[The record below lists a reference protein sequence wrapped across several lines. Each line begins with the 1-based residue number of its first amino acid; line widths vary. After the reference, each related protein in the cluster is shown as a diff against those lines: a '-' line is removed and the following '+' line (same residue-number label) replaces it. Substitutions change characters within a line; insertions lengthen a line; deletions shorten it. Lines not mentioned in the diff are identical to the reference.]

1 MLDAGKILVNTLA
14 MRRMTLSLVAALIV
28 VLPLCAKAHDI
39 PTDVRVD
46 AFVRPE
52 GQRLSLLIRVPLKAM
67 REVDFPRRGAGLLD
81 LARADAALRNAA
93 TLWISDNIDLY
104 QGDRRLTYPRIVDA
118 RVSLESDKS
127 FASYEQALAHVT
139 GPRLPD
145 KMELYWEQGLLA
157 VLFDYPIGSDRS
169 DLSIRP
175 RLERLG
181 LRTNVVLRFMPPAG
195 VVRAFDL
202 HGDPGLVRLDP
213 RWHQAAWR
221 FVESGFL
228 HILEGT
234 DHLLFLLCLVIPF
247 RRLAQLALIV
257 TSFTVAHSI
266 TLIASAYDLGPDAL
280 WFPPLIE
287 TLIAISILYMAIENV
302 IGSNVGRRWII
313 TFGFGLVH
321 GFAFSFALRE
331 TLQFAGSHLLTSL
344 LSFNLGVELGQ
355 LLVLVLLVPALEILF
370 RVLVAERLGTIIL
383 AVLVGHTAWH
393 WMTERAD
400 RLSKFPWPAPDASQL
415 AVAVRWLMGVLI
427 LAGLA
432 WFARGAFRHRARRR
446 QHQSTP
452 LPK

>member
-1 MLDAGKILVNTLA
+1 
-14 MRRMTLSLVAALIV
+14 MRRVTVSLTAALIALV
-28 VLPLCAKAHDI
+28 PLRAATHDI
-39 PTDVRVD
+39 PTDVRVS
-46 AFVRPE
+46 AFVKPD

-67 REVDFPRRGAGLLD
+67 REVDYPRRGAGLLD

-93 TLWISDNIDLY
+93 ALWIADNVELY
-104 QGDRRLTYPRIVDA
+104 ENDTRLGPPRLVDA

-127 FASYEQALAHVT
+127 FASYDEALAHVT
-139 GPRLPD
+139 GPRLPNN
-145 KMELYWEQGLLA
+145 MELFWEQGLLD
-157 VLFDYPIGSDRS
+157 VLFEYPIGSDRS
-169 DLSIRP
+169 DFSIRP

-181 LRTNVVLRFMPPAG
+181 LRTQVVLRFLPPAG

-247 RRLAQLALIV
+247 RRLGQLALIV

-266 TLIASAYDLGPDAL
+266 TLIASAYNFGPDAL

-302 IGSNVGRRWII
+302 IGTKLGRRWMI

-355 LLVLVLLVPALEILF
+355 LLVLVVLVPALENLF
-370 RVLVAERLGTIIL
+370 RFVVAERLGTIIL
-383 AVLVGHTAWH
+383 SLLVGHTAWH

-400 RLSKFPWPAPDASQL
+400 RLSQFPWPLLDASRL
-415 AVAVRWLMGVLI
+415 AAAIRWLMLLLV

-432 WFARGAFRHRARRR
+432 WMIRGVLRRR
-446 QHQSTP
+446 TQPRQ
-452 LPK
+452 

>member
-1 MLDAGKILVNTLA
+1 MLDAGKTLVNT
-14 MRRMTLSLVAALIV
+14 RMIVLWAAALIWV
-28 VLPLCAKAHDI
+28 MPSPAAAHDI
-39 PTDVRVD
+39 PADVRVN
-46 AFVRPE
+46 AFIKPE
-52 GQRLSLLIRVPLKAM
+52 GQRLSLLVRVPLKAM
-67 REVDFPRRGAGLLD
+67 REVDYPRRGAGLLD

-93 TLWISDNIDLY
+93 TLWIADSIELY
-104 QGDRRLTYPRIVDA
+104 ENDSRLGLPRLVDA

-139 GPRLPD
+139 GPRLPN
-145 KMELYWEQGLLA
+145 KLELYWEQGLLD

-169 DLSIRP
+169 DFSIRP

-181 LRTNVVLRFMPPAG
+181 LRTTVALRFLPTAG
-195 VVRAFDL
+195 GVRAFDL
-202 HGDPGLVRLDP
+202 HGDPGLVRLAP

-221 FVESGFL
+221 FVESGFF

-247 RRLAQLALIV
+247 RKFGQLVLLV

-266 TLIASAYDLGPDAL
+266 TLIASAYDLGPGAL

-302 IGSNVGRRWII
+302 LGSNVGRRWMI

-355 LLVLVLLVPALEILF
+355 LLVLVLLVPLLELLF
-370 RVLVAERLGTIIL
+370 RFLVAERLGTIIL
-383 AVLVGHTAWH
+383 SVLVGHTAWH

-400 RLSKFPWPAPDASQL
+400 KLSQFPWPVFNASQL
-415 AVAVRWLMGVLI
+415 AGTIRWLMVLLI
-427 LAGLA
+427 LGGLV
-432 WFARGAFRHRARRR
+432 WLGRGALRERARRR
-446 QHQSTP
+446 QRQSTP
-452 LPK
+452 VPK

>member
-1 MLDAGKILVNTLA
+1 MLDARKILVNSL
-14 MRRMTLSLVAALIV
+14 MRRVTISLMAALIAAV
-28 VLPLCAKAHDI
+28 PSRAAAHDI
-39 PTDVRVD
+39 PTDVRVS
-46 AFVRPE
+46 AFVKPD

-67 REVDFPRRGAGLLD
+67 REVDYPRRGAGLLD

-93 TLWISDNIDLY
+93 TLWIADNIELY
-104 QGDRRLTYPRIVDA
+104 ETDRRLTHPRIVDA

-139 GPRLPD
+139 GPRLPSN
-145 KMELYWEQGLLA
+145 MELYWEQGLLD
-157 VLFDYPIGSDRS
+157 VLLDYPIGSDRS
-169 DLSIRP
+169 DFSIRP

-181 LRTNVVLRFMPPAG
+181 LRTNVVLRFLPPAG

-221 FVESGFL
+221 FVEAGFL

-247 RRLAQLALIV
+247 RRLGQLVLIV
-257 TSFTVAHSI
+257 TAFTVAHSI
-266 TLIASAYDLGPDAL
+266 TLIASAYGLGPGAL

-302 IGSNVGRRWII
+302 LGTNLGRRWMI

-321 GFAFSFALRE
+321 GFAFSFALRD

-355 LLVLVLLVPALEILF
+355 LLVLVVLVPVLEILF
-370 RVLVAERLGTIIL
+370 RFLVAERLGTIIL
-383 AVLVGHTAWH
+383 SVLVGHTAWH

-400 RLSKFPWPAPDASQL
+400 RRGKFPWPALDASSL
-415 AVAVRWLMGVLI
+415 AVASRWLMGVLI
-427 LAGLA
+427 VAGLA
-432 WFARGAFRHRARRR
+432 WFARGALRERARRR
-446 QHQSTP
+446 QQRSTSV
-452 LPK
+452 PK

>member
-1 MLDAGKILVNTLA
+1 MLDAGKILVNTL
-14 MRRMTLSLVAALIV
+14 MRRMRVASVAALIL
-28 VLPLCAKAHDI
+28 VLTLPAVAHDL
-39 PTDVRVD
+39 PADVRVN
-46 AFVRPE
+46 AFVKPE
-52 GQRLSLLIRVPLKAM
+52 GRRLSLLIRVPLKAM
-67 REVDFPRRGAGLLD
+67 RDVDFPRRGAGFLD
-81 LARADAALRNAA
+81 LARADASLRNAA
-93 TLWISDNIDLY
+93 TLWIADNVELY
-104 QGDRRLTYPRIVDA
+104 EGELRLAYPRVVEA
-118 RVSLESDKS
+118 RVSLGSDKS

-139 GPRLPD
+139 GPPLPST
-145 KMELYWEQGLLA
+145 MELYWEQGLLD
-157 VLFDYPIGSDRS
+157 VLFEYPIGSDRS
-169 DLSIRP
+169 DFSIRP

-181 LRTNVVLRFMPPAG
+181 LRTTVVLRFLPAAG

-202 HGDPGLVRLDP
+202 HGDPGLVRLAP

-221 FVESGFL
+221 FVASGFF

-247 RRLAQLALIV
+247 RRFGQLVLLV

-302 IGSNVGRRWII
+302 LGSNVGRRWLI

-344 LSFNLGVELGQ
+344 LSFSLGVELGQ
-355 LLVLVLLVPALEILF
+355 LLVLVLLIPALEILF
-370 RVLVAERLGTIIL
+370 RFVVAERLGTIIL
-383 AVLVGHTAWH
+383 SVLVGHTAWH

-400 RLSKFPWPAPDASQL
+400 RLSQFPRPALDASQL
-415 AVAVRWLMGVLI
+415 AVAIRWLMGVLI
-427 LAGLA
+427 LGCLVWLA
-432 WFARGAFRHRARRR
+432 RSALRQRARRR
-446 QHQSTP
+446 QQSTP
-452 LPK
+452 VLK

>member
-1 MLDAGKILVNTLA
+1 MLDAGKTVVNT
-14 MRRMTLSLVAALIV
+14 RMIVWWVAALIS
-28 VLPLCAKAHDI
+28 VLPLHADAHDI
-39 PTDVRVD
+39 PNDVTVH
-46 AFVRPE
+46 AFVRPDGE
-52 GQRLSLLIRVPLKAM
+52 QLHLLVRVPLKAM
-67 REVDFPRRGAGLLD
+67 REVDYPRRGAGFLD
-81 LARADAALRNAA
+81 LARTDASLRNAA
-93 TLWISDNIDLY
+93 TLWIADNVDLY
-104 QGDRRLTYPRIVDA
+104 EGEVRLAHPRVAEA

-139 GPRLPD
+139 GPRLPN
-145 KMELYWEQGLLA
+145 KLELYWEQGLLD
-157 VLFDYPIGSDRS
+157 VLFDYPIDSERS
-169 DLSIRP
+169 DFSIRP

-181 LRTNVVLRFMPPAG
+181 LRTTVVLRFLPDAG

-202 HGDPGLVRLDP
+202 HGDPGLVRLAP

-221 FVESGFL
+221 FVESGFF

-247 RRLAQLALIV
+247 RKFGQLVLLV
-257 TSFTVAHSI
+257 TAFTVAHSI
-266 TLIASAYDLGPDAL
+266 TLIASAYNLGPDAL

-302 IGSNVGRRWII
+302 LGSNVGRRWMI

-355 LLVLVLLVPALEILF
+355 LLVLALLVPALEILF
-370 RVLVAERLGTIIL
+370 RFLIAERLGTIIL
-383 AVLVGHTAWH
+383 SVLVGHTAWH

-400 RLSKFPWPAPDASQL
+400 RLSKFPWPVLDASQL
-415 AVAVRWLMGVLI
+415 AVAVRWLMLVLI
-427 LAGLA
+427 LGGLVSL
-432 WFARGAFRHRARRR
+432 ARNALRQRARRR
-446 QHQSTP
+446 QQQPTP
-452 LPK
+452 IPK